1 MKKAGLAMMIGGLM
15 IASQVAPGWGYDIN
29 KKLSV
34 EGTLTGV
41 FQYASFNKVN
51 IDNTGRGATAVELGT
66 NFHPTEKDEF
76 QLTLS
81 YASGNALNKILE
93 DNDFPST
100 YADDL
105 EKDLEN
111 GNNLL
116 EAWYKK
122 TFDLSQGISLGL
134 TFGIIDATAYI
145 DDNAF
150 ANDELAQFMNEVF
163 VNNPLAELPSYDIG
177 GVVELGVDSLSV
189 KALMMNTEEDGDNYD
204 YYAFQVGYT
213 LKTPLG
219 EGNYRVY
226 GFATSNKSKDLK
238 GAGISIDQKLTEEVG
253 AFARFGYKKD
263 GSKEKFGSGGV
274 NINGKFWGR
283 ESDEAGI
290 GLAYIDSEGDSSTLV
305 GELYAKFQLF
315 ENEDIASDI
324 TFDFQYIKN
333 TQNNTDQ
340 TGTFYGVRW
349 NVSF

>member
-1 MKKAGLAMMIGGLM
+1 MKKAGLAVMIGGLM
-15 IASQVAPGWGYDIN
+15 IASQATSGWSYDIN
-29 KKLSV
+29 EKLSV
-34 EGTLTGV
+34 EGTLNGV
-41 FQYASFNKVN
+41 YQYVSFNDNVN
-51 IDNTGRGATAVELGT
+51 IDNTGRGAAAVELGI

-81 YASGNALNKILE
+81 YASGNALNSINPLSCA
-93 DNDFPST
+93 P

-105 EKDLEN
+105 EDDLAN

-122 TFDLSQGISLGL
+122 TFDLPQGISLGL
-134 TFGIIDATAYI
+134 TFGIIDATGYI

-163 VNNPLAELPSYDIG
+163 VNNPLAGLPSYDIG

-238 GAGISIDQKLTEEVG
+238 GAGISIDQKLTEKVG
-253 AFARFGYKKD
+253 VFARFGYEKN

-290 GLAYIDSEGDSSTLV
+290 GLAYIDPEGDSSTLV

-315 ENEDIASDI
+315 EKEDIASDI